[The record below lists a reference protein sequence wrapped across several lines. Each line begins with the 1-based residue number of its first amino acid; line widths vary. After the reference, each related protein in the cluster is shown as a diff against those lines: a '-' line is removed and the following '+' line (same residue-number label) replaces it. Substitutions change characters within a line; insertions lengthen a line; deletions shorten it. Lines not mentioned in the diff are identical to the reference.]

1 LTCLI
6 NNPFIKKEI
15 MNQEIALIQNNNNY
29 FNINFLDF
37 LPKNSQVNDYLNS
50 IDIDLGGLSGAEGWN
65 LPCFNSCA
73 LGALPIVLNATAH
86 KDWADQDNSILLNA
100 NGAEDI
106 YDGKFFNRGDEF
118 NQGKIYTFSDEDFYQ
133 SIEQAIARV
142 KKSRN
147 ESGKLIKNKFTYKKT
162 LNNILKSVI

>member
-1 LTCLI
+1 
-6 NNPFIKKEI
+6 
-15 MNQEIALIQNNNNY
+15 
-29 FNINFLDF
+29 
-37 LPKNSQVNDYLNS
+37 
-50 IDIDLGGLSGAEGWN
+50 
-65 LPCFNSCA
+65 
-73 LGALPIVLNATAH
+73 VLNATAH